1 MEELD
6 RVALVQDLPE
16 HGLKKDDIGMIVHV
30 YNEYKG
36 YEVEFVT
43 FNGDLF
49 ALVSVYPSQIRP
61 LGEHEIASARL
72 VESV

>member
-1 MEELD
+1 MQELE

-16 HGLKKDDIGMIVHV
+16 YGLKKDDIGMIVHI
-30 YNEYKG
+30 YGDHTG

-43 FNGDLF
+43 LSGDLV
-49 ALVSVYPSQIRP
+49 AMVSVYPTQIRP
-61 LGEHEIASARL
+61 LREHEIASARL